1 MYGFVIFEWI
11 QLSDISFIFI
21 YFTTLPPIRRSQQEA
36 AIYDFQVDVLR
47 IAVSVCSHAFTNGL
61 DPKDVHDVLR
71 AFTDMYVE
79 TLINYVGSDR
89 ELLYE
94 LTPRTASGSLK
105 TFLTNLRDDKSG
117 SQMLQKFTEKDKN
130 GARSFIYG
138 DKTHLVKVSAEVE
151 QAIR

>member
-1 MYGFVIFEWI
+1 M
-11 QLSDISFIFI
+11 
-21 YFTTLPPIRRSQQEA
+21 
-36 AIYDFQVDVLR
+36 LR

-61 DPKDVHDVLR
+61 EAKDVHDVLR

-94 LTPRTASGSLK
+94 LTPQTASGSLK

-117 SQMLQKFTEKDKN
+117 RQMLQKFTEKDSK
-130 GARSFIYG
+130 GVRSFILG
-138 DKTHLVKVSAEVE
+138 DETNLVKVSAEID
-151 QAIR
+151 QAIQ

>member
-1 MYGFVIFEWI
+1 MFYVIV
-11 QLSDISFIFI
+11 S
-21 YFTTLPPIRRSQQEA
+21 YTLQEA

-61 DPKDVHDVLR
+61 EAKDVHDVLR

-94 LTPRTASGSLK
+94 LTPQTASGSLK

-117 SQMLQKFTEKDKN
+117 RQMLQKFTEKDSK
-130 GARSFIYG
+130 GVRSFILG
-138 DKTHLVKVSAEVE
+138 DETNLVKVSAEID
-151 QAIR
+151 QAIQ

>member
-1 MYGFVIFEWI
+1 MFYVIVSYI
-11 QLSDISFIFI
+11 L
-21 YFTTLPPIRRSQQEA
+21 QEA

-61 DPKDVHDVLR
+61 EAKDVHDVLR
-71 AFTDMYVE
+71 AFTDMYVQ

-94 LTPRTASGSLK
+94 LTPQTASGSLK

-117 SQMLQKFTEKDKN
+117 RRMLQKFTEKDSK
-130 GARSFIYG
+130 GVRSFILG
-138 DKTHLVKVSAEVE
+138 DETNLVKVSAEIE
-151 QAIR
+151 QAIQ

>member
-1 MYGFVIFEWI
+1 MFYVIVSYI
-11 QLSDISFIFI
+11 L
-21 YFTTLPPIRRSQQEA
+21 QEA

-61 DPKDVHDVLR
+61 EAKDVHDVLR

-94 LTPRTASGSLK
+94 LTPQTASGSLK

-117 SQMLQKFTEKDKN
+117 RRMLQKFTEKDSK
-130 GARSFIYG
+130 GVRSFILG
-138 DKTHLVKVSAEVE
+138 DETNLVKVSAEID
-151 QAIR
+151 QAIQ

>member
-1 MYGFVIFEWI
+1 MCSLICAAWSHFISCLY
-11 QLSDISFIFI
+11 DIVSCI
-21 YFTTLPPIRRSQQEA
+21 LQEA

-61 DPKDVHDVLR
+61 EAKDVHDVLR

-117 SQMLQKFTEKDKN
+117 RQMLEKFTEKDSN
-130 GARSFIYG
+130 GVRYFILG
-138 DKTHLVKVSAEVE
+138 DKTNLVKVSAEVE
-151 QAIR
+151 QAIQ

>member
-1 MYGFVIFEWI
+1 M
-11 QLSDISFIFI
+11 
-21 YFTTLPPIRRSQQEA
+21 
-36 AIYDFQVDVLR
+36 DVLR

-61 DPKDVHDVLR
+61 DPKDIHDVLR

-94 LTPRTASGSLK
+94 LTPKTASGSLK
-105 TFLTNLRDDKSG
+105 TFLPNLRDDKSG
-117 SQMLQKFTEKDKN
+117 RQMLQKFTEKDKH
-130 GARSFIYG
+130 GVRSFIYG
-138 DKTHLVKVSAEVE
+138 DTTHLAKVSAEVE

>member
-1 MYGFVIFEWI
+1 MASSGDSHFIC
-11 QLSDISFIFI
+11 LSLTITIM
-21 YFTTLPPIRRSQQEA
+21 QEA

-61 DPKDVHDVLR
+61 NPKDVHDVLR

-105 TFLTNLRDDKSG
+105 TFLTDLRDDKSG
-117 SQMLQKFTEKDKN
+117 RQMLEKFTEKDKN
-130 GARSFIYG
+130 GVRSFIYG
-138 DKTHLVKVSAEVE
+138 DKTHLVKVSAAVE